1 MPADKWE
8 RGTGAEE
15 QHMHKCGMYMN
26 RGVLTVARPADMG
39 RLAFVALK
47 RKEKGDSG
55 QVNERQRLADAG

>member
-1 MPADKWE
+1 
-8 RGTGAEE
+8 
-15 QHMHKCGMYMN
+15 MHKCGMYMN